1 MQHIFCAQPAQRK
14 VAAVDSDQHG
24 GAVEAQAAFGV
35 DELVIQA
42 LAGLGVLFVLKAL
55 AHEALHHAD
64 GGDVLLHGRIQGV
77 VVFEHPVKDVEGGH
91 HDACQHRH
99 QKDHS
104 HHEDQ

>member
-1 MQHIFCAQPAQRK
+1 MQNVLGTQPAQGD
-14 VAAVDSDQHG
+14 VAAVNSGEHG
-24 GAVEAQAAFGV
+24 RVIEAQAALGV
-35 DELVIQA
+35 HKLVVQA
-42 LAGLGVLFVLKAL
+42 LAGFGVLLVFKAL
-55 AHEALHHAD
+55 AHEALHYAD
-64 GGDVLLHGRIQGV
+64 GGDIFLHGSVQGI